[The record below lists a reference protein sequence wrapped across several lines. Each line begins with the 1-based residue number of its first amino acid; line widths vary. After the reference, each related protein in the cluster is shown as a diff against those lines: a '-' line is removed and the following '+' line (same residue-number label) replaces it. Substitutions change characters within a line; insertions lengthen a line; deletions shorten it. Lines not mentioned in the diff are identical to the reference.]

1 MCMRAGTSRGPFFLL
16 EDLPADPEVRDRVLL
31 AAMGSPDPR
40 QVDGLG
46 GATTVTSKVAM
57 VSPSQRPG
65 IDVDYRFAQVWLD
78 KAIVDTAPSC
88 GNMLAGVGPFAIE
101 RGLVAA
107 EADETRVRIFDVNT
121 GSRIEA
127 IVQTPGGAVTYAGDQ
142 RIDGVPGTGA
152 PVVLTFS
159 DVVGSKCGAMFPTGA
174 VQEEIHGVAVSCV
187 DVAMPMVMMR
197 AGDLGI
203 TGYDPGEITGNAG
216 LMGRIEKIRLEAGRR
231 MGLGDVAESVVPK
244 VGILAPPRR
253 GGVVYSCYL
262 TPHHVHAAHAVTGAI
277 CVACCTSIRATV
289 ADVVARPSAEPL
301 FEPTGNAVATVR
313 IEHRSGTTDVRLET
327 EGGGEGLRVR
337 RVGIVRTARK
347 IMDGRVFVPKSLRPR
362 YNVAPGQDVAAVRAQ
377 DGGRGARQ
385 RLHVVGAVWGGDFR
399 RVMVEGDVV
408 DCMIAPCG
416 ERRDSTNL
424 IVVAHPAEDE
434 RR

>member
-1 MCMRAGTSRGPFFLL
+1 MTQRAIPCMFMRGGTSRGPFFLL
-16 EDLPADPEVRDRVLL
+16 DDLPADPEVRDRVLL

-40 QVDGLG
+40 QIDGLG

-101 RGLVAA
+101 RGLVTPD
-107 EADETRVRIFDVNT
+107 ADETRVRIFDVNT

-127 IVQTPGGAVTYAGDQ
+127 IVQTPGGTVTYAGDQ
-142 RIDGVPGTGA
+142 RMDGVPGTAA
-152 PVVLTFS
+152 PVVLSFS

-174 VQEEIHGVAVSCV
+174 VQEEIDGVAVSCI
-187 DVAMPMVMMR
+187 DVAVPMVMMR

-203 TGYDPGEITGNAG
+203 SGYDSDEINSNTV
-216 LMGRIEKIRLEAGRR
+216 LLQRIERIRLEAGRR
-231 MGLGDVAESVVPK
+231 MGLGEVAESVVPK

-277 CVACCTSIRATV
+277 CVAYCASIRGSV
-289 ADVVARPSAEPL
+289 SRGVARLPAERITAPIV
-301 FEPTGNAVATVR
+301 GGIATVR
-313 IEHRSGTTDVRLET
+313 IEHPSGTSEVRLQT
-327 EGGGEGLRVR
+327 EIGDAQLNDWRAGTV
-337 RVGIVRTARK
+337 ITARK
-347 IMDGRVFVPKSLRPR
+347 VMNGQVFIPNHLWPQ
-362 YNVAPGQDVAAVRAQ
+362 P
-377 DGGRGARQ
+377 
-385 RLHVVGAVWGGDFR
+385 
-399 RVMVEGDVV
+399 
-408 DCMIAPCG
+408 
-416 ERRDSTNL
+416 
-424 IVVAHPAEDE
+424 HP
-434 RR
+434 

>member
-1 MCMRAGTSRGPFFLL
+1 MTQRAIPCMFMRAGTSRGLFFLL

-40 QVDGLG
+40 QIDGLG

-65 IDVDYRFAQVWLD
+65 IDVDYHFAQVWLD

-101 RGLVAA
+101 RGLVTAD
-107 EADETRVRIFDVNT
+107 ADETRVRIYDVNT

-127 IVQTPGGAVTYAGDQ
+127 IVQTPGGTVTYAGDQ

-152 PVVLTFS
+152 PMVLNFS

-174 VQEEIHGVAVSCV
+174 VQEEIDGVAVSCI

-203 TGYDPGEITGNAG
+203 SGYDPGEITGNEE
-216 LMGRIEKIRLEAGRR
+216 LKQRIEKIRLESGRR
-231 MGLGDVAESVVPK
+231 MGLGDVTESVVPK
-244 VGILAPPRR
+244 VGILAAPQC

-262 TPHHVHAAHAVTGAI
+262 TPHHVHATHAVTGAI
-277 CVACCTSIRATV
+277 CVACCVSIQGTV
-289 ADVVARPSAEPL
+289 ASRVALLPTVPVTEP
-301 FEPTGNAVATVR
+301 AADIVATVR
-313 IEHRSGTTDVRLET
+313 IEHPSGLMDVRVVTGKGGAELEVQRA
-327 EGGGEGLRVR
+327 GVVL
-337 RVGIVRTARK
+337 TARK
-347 IMDGRVFVPKSLRPR
+347 IMDGLVFQSE
-362 YNVAPGQDVAAVRAQ
+362 NG
-377 DGGRGARQ
+377 
-385 RLHVVGAVWGGDFR
+385 F
-399 RVMVEGDVV
+399 
-408 DCMIAPCG
+408 
-416 ERRDSTNL
+416 
-424 IVVAHPAEDE
+424 
-434 RR
+434 

>member
-1 MCMRAGTSRGPFFLL
+1 MTQRAIPCMFMRAGTSRGPFFLL

-40 QVDGLG
+40 QIDGLG

-65 IDVDYRFAQVWLD
+65 IDVDYHFAQVWLD

-101 RGLVAA
+101 RGLVTAD
-107 EADETRVRIFDVNT
+107 ADETRVRIFDVNT

-127 IVQTPGGAVTYAGDQ
+127 IVQTPGGTVTYAGDQ

-152 PVVLTFS
+152 PVVLSFS
-159 DVVGSKCGAMFPTGA
+159 DVVGSKCGAMFPTGV
-174 VQEEIHGVAVSCV
+174 VQEEIDGVAVSCV

-197 AGDLGI
+197 AGDLGLS
-203 TGYDPGEITGNAG
+203 GYDPDEITGNAV
-216 LMGRIEKIRLEAGRR
+216 LMERFEKTRLEAGRR

-244 VGILAPPRR
+244 VSILAPPRR

-277 CVACCTSIRATV
+277 CVASCVLIPRTV
-289 ADVVARPSAEPL
+289 ASGVAQSPAERVT
-301 FEPTGNAVATVR
+301 EPATEIVRTVR
-313 IEHRSGTTDVRLET
+313 IEHPSGAIDVRVEK
-327 EGGGEGLRVR
+327 GEGSVELEVQSAG
-337 RVGIVRTARK
+337 VVLTARK
-347 IMDGRVFVPKSLRPR
+347 IMDGRAFVPEMPKPQLRAEHDILSEVGLPS
-362 YNVAPGQDVAAVRAQ
+362 D
-377 DGGRGARQ
+377 ARIM
-385 RLHVVGAVWGGDFR
+385 G
-399 RVMVEGDVV
+399 
-408 DCMIAPCG
+408 
-416 ERRDSTNL
+416 
-424 IVVAHPAEDE
+424 
-434 RR
+434 

>member
-1 MCMRAGTSRGPFFLL
+1 MTQRAIPCMFMRAGTSRGPFFLL

-40 QVDGLG
+40 QIDGLG

-127 IVQTPGGAVTYAGDQ
+127 IVQTPGGTVTYAGDQ
-142 RIDGVPGTGA
+142 RIDGVPGSGA
-152 PVVLTFS
+152 PVVLRFS

-174 VQEEIHGVAVSCV
+174 VQEEFDGVAVSCV

-203 TGYDPGEITGNAG
+203 TGYDPDEITENAG

-231 MGLGDVAESVVPK
+231 MGLGDVGESVVPK
-244 VGILAPPRR
+244 VGLLAPPRR

-277 CVACCTSIRATV
+277 CVACGASVETTV
-289 ADVVARPSAEPL
+289 AAAVVRPPPGSASNL
-301 FEPTGNAVATVR
+301 AAVATVR
-313 IEHRSGTTDVRLET
+313 IEHPSGALNVCLET
-327 EGGGEGLRVR
+327 ERSGAELRVGR
-337 RVGIVRTARK
+337 AGIVLTARV
-347 IMDGRVFVPKSLRPR
+347 IMGGFAYVP
-362 YNVAPGQDVAAVRAQ
+362 
-377 DGGRGARQ
+377 
-385 RLHVVGAVWGGDFR
+385 
-399 RVMVEGDVV
+399 E
-408 DCMIAPCG
+408 
-416 ERRDSTNL
+416 
-424 IVVAHPAEDE
+424 EDWPQHQT
-434 RR
+434 

>member
-1 MCMRAGTSRGPFFLL
+1 MTQRAIPCMFMRGGTSRGPFFLL

-40 QVDGLG
+40 QIDGLG

-65 IDVDYRFAQVWLD
+65 IDVDYHFAQVWLD

-101 RGLVAA
+101 RGLVTPD
-107 EADETRVRIFDVNT
+107 ADETRVRIFDVNT

-127 IVQTPGGAVTYAGDQ
+127 TVQTPGGTVTYAGDQ

-152 PVVLTFS
+152 PVVLSFS

-174 VQEEIHGVAVSCV
+174 VQEEIDGVAVSCI
-187 DVAMPMVMMR
+187 DVAMPMVIMR
-197 AGDLGI
+197 ASDLGLS
-203 TGYDPGEITGNAG
+203 GYDPDEITDNAM
-216 LMGRIEKIRLEAGRR
+216 LMRRIEKIRLEAGRR

-244 VGILAPPRR
+244 VGILAPPRS

-277 CVACCTSIRATV
+277 CVACCVSIQR
-289 ADVVARPSAEPL
+289 
-301 FEPTGNAVATVR
+301 AVASAVCLRSPKRVTRPTAKKIEIVR
-313 IEHRSGTTDVRLET
+313 IEHPSGAIDVRFET
-327 EGGGEGLRVR
+327 KGGGSELMVR
-337 RVGIVRTARK
+337 RAGIVLTVRK
-347 IMDGRVFVPKSLRPR
+347 IMSGRVFVPEPS
-362 YNVAPGQDVAAVRAQ
+362 
-377 DGGRGARQ
+377 
-385 RLHVVGAVWGGDFR
+385 
-399 RVMVEGDVV
+399 
-408 DCMIAPCG
+408 
-416 ERRDSTNL
+416 
-424 IVVAHPAEDE
+424 
-434 RR
+434 